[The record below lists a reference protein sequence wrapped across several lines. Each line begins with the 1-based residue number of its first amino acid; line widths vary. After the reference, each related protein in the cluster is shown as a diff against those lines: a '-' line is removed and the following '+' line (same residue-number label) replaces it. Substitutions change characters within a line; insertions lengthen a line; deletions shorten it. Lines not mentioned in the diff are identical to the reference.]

1 MSSKSEKRI
10 FSFASDVS
18 LTHFP
23 RPVVILYFSEFIFRV
38 DWVTMDEEE
47 EDGEDYNSM
56 GLSGSS
62 EAPF

>member
-1 MSSKSEKRI
+1 MKVFLLSPLISEPI
-10 FSFASDVS
+10 S
-18 LTHFP
+18 LTPSSFCI
-23 RPVVILYFSEFIFRV
+23 RQIKLRV

>member
-1 MSSKSEKRI
+1 
-10 FSFASDVS
+10 
-18 LTHFP
+18 
-23 RPVVILYFSEFIFRV
+23 
-38 DWVTMDEEE
+38 MDEEE

>member
-1 MSSKSEKRI
+1 MDEKTVHSQDSWYVNNLPNRYLTYL
-10 FSFASDVS
+10 VS
-18 LTHFP
+18 GT
-23 RPVVILYFSEFIFRV
+23 SRV

-47 EDGEDYNSM
+47 EDGEGYNSM